1 MVYLRRLLIAA
12 VFFGVAC
19 LAYVFPTSNAMPVSL
34 GLDWPAEGLRTPEL
48 PLWVAV
54 SIAYLLGLGTASAA
68 FVWKVMKQGLAGRRY
83 RKAVAGLESEI
94 HQLRN
99 LPLEGA
105 DAVGAD
111 PALVA
116 STVEAPVA
124 KPGA

>member
-1 MVYLRRLLIAA
+1 MVYLRRLLVAA
-12 VFFGVAC
+12 VFIGVAC

-34 GLDWPAEGLRTPEL
+34 GLDWPAEGLRSPDV
-48 PLWVAV
+48 PLWVVV
-54 SIAYLLGLGTASAA
+54 SITYLLGLGTASAA
-68 FVWKVMKQGLAGRRY
+68 FVWKIMKQGLAGRRY

-116 STVEAPVA
+116 SVDKASIA